1 MALRIVQFLQSV
13 QSGKFAKCQ
22 CRSSGNLAMGGW
34 GGLLSVIGNICQCYP
49 AQQSHIVNRVA
60 VLLRL
65 LHCLI
70 AHASA
75 STFARV
81 CAEVVIS
88 KPVKSVADLWQL
100 SDKILWA
107 SERSL
112 SSTKLVADVLKHV
125 LIKIQQNSRSLI
137 STKSCGL
144 HLVFAQPAKG
154 WGVRLVADKSDS
166 EMDTRHTHA
175 HQHHR
180 RGMNLYIVK

>member
-22 CRSSGNLAMGGW
+22 CRISGNLAMGGW

-70 AHASA
+70 VHASA

-88 KPVKSVADLWQL
+88 KPVKSVADL
-100 SDKILWA
+100 
-107 SERSL
+107 
-112 SSTKLVADVLKHV
+112 
-125 LIKIQQNSRSLI
+125 
-137 STKSCGL
+137 
-144 HLVFAQPAKG
+144 
-154 WGVRLVADKSDS
+154 
-166 EMDTRHTHA
+166 
-175 HQHHR
+175 
-180 RGMNLYIVK
+180 